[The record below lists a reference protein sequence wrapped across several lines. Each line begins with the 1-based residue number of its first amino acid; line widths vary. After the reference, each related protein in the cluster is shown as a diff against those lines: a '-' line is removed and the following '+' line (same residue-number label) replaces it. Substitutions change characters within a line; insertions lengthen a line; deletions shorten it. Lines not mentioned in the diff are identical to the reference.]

1 MKRNIQLSEGT
12 QTLINAILD
21 LEQISGQVY
30 SLIRDEFS
38 KDDKLDDPTGNDILA
53 ASGKLRD
60 VFQYYLRDRFNY
72 EMTSLS
78 NLNGTQAV
86 I

>member
-38 KDDKLDDPTGNDILA
+38 KDDKLDDPTGNDILD

>member
-38 KDDKLDDPTGNDILA
+38 KDDKLDDPTGNDILDA
-53 ASGKLRD
+53 AGKLRD

>member
-38 KDDKLDDPTGNDILA
+38 KDDKLDDPTGNDILD
-53 ASGKLRD
+53 ASNNLRD
-60 VFQYYLRDRFNY
+60 VFQHYLRDRFNY